1 MPDQS
6 RINLDNILKIE
17 RDERKKLVPLE
28 YDFYDRAAML
38 IRELGEAKK
47 NIEDMDSTK
56 YEIIEAEFKNVKNEI
71 KNIIEQRIKKIVKKA
86 SLQASSKQREI
97 QDLDL
102 MTQEEREFYNK
113 LLELMTEYRS
123 ELLDKIFILN
133 RKERQS
139 ITNTQPAALGNSMA
153 DQHGADPE
161 SDPQEETPPAN
172 KKKEISLEGKKDIS
186 KEYIV
191 VRLLKDI
198 PTFVGADG
206 RNYTLAKEDVAI
218 LSAMNAKALI
228 NRNAAIQISVKR

>member
-17 RDERKKLVPLE
+17 RDERKKLVPLQH
-28 YDFYDRAAML
+28 DFYDRAAML

-47 NIEDMDSTK
+47 NMEDMDSTK
-56 YEIIEAEFKNVKNEI
+56 YEIIEAEFKNAKNEI

-123 ELLDKIFILN
+123 ELLDKIFIFN
-133 RKERQS
+133 RKDKQS
-139 ITNTQPAALGNSMA
+139 ITYAQSAVLENSLM
-153 DQHGADPE
+153 DQHNADPE
-161 SDPQEETPPAN
+161 SDPQEETPSAN
-172 KKKEISLEGKKDIS
+172 KKKEISFEYKKDIS

-218 LSAMNAKALI
+218 LSALNAKALI